1 MLEYFYRFTPRERA
15 IIAAAVLVA
24 VGLGLHA
31 LVIEPYQQRLAALED
46 AVEQQRADLAWMR
59 SAVVDMPAGKIAS
72 ASSQIEGTLASFI
85 NQAVSNLGLTSQLSQ
100 ISPIGND
107 EVRMRYNAVEFN
119 RLVNFVARVNA
130 SGLDIKDLRITA
142 VESPGKVDCSLILVR
157 HQ

>member
-1 MLEYFYRFTPRERA
+1 MLEYFYRLTPRERA
-15 IIAAAVLVA
+15 IVAAAVLVA

-46 AVEQQRADLAWMR
+46 AVEQQRADLTWMR
-59 SAVVDMPAGKIAS
+59 SAVVDMPAGEIAS
-72 ASSQIEGTLASFI
+72 ASNQIEGTLASFI
-85 NQAVSNLGLTSQLSQ
+85 NQAVSNLDLTSQLSQ
-100 ISPIGND
+100 ISPIGSD

-119 RLVNFVARVNA
+119 RLVNFIARVNA

-157 HQ
+157 H